1 MVLARLLLAGPGPQD
16 ATAPHWV
23 AMGQAS
29 ITVLAA
35 AQILRVTG
43 APAVNAVRA
52 VITGLAV
59 IFRALASCLIPPLIA
74 RSAWRHLHRNAPLRY
89 RSDLWMIV
97 FLAGM
102 YATAG
107 MQFGTAAGLPLIQRT
122 GTAAAWPAAAAW
134 ALTFA
139 AMIASPCTRPRAR
152 T

>member
-1 MVLARLLLAGPGPQD
+1 MVLARLLLAGLGQQD

-23 AMGQAS
+23 AMGPAS

-43 APAVNAVRA
+43 APAVNVVRA

-74 RSAWRHLHRNAPLRY
+74 RSIWRHLHRNAPLRY

-97 FLAGM
+97 FPADMSADHRIDAPRSGRVEGCWRNGGAGD
-102 YATAG
+102 
-107 MQFGTAAGLPLIQRT
+107 AAEDQECGQ
-122 GTAAAWPAAAAW
+122 PAH
-134 ALTFA
+134 
-139 AMIASPCTRPRAR
+139 AR
-152 T
+152 DAR